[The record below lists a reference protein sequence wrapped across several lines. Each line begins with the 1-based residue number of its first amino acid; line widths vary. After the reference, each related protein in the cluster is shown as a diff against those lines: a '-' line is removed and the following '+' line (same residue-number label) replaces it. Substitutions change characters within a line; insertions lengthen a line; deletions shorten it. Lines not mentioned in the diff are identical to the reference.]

1 MSKCLG
7 LHVVMGHGW
16 NEQRHCTGCADDEH
30 SWLPREYAE
39 KVRENTHLRVQLEQ
53 RTAALQ
59 ALRDWVD
66 DEEPGTA
73 LDALIAQADRA
84 LADLPDA

>member
-1 MSKCLG
+1 MSDCPGVLRTNQY
-7 LHVVMGHGW
+7 VAVPV
-16 NEQRHCTGCADDEH
+16 HCEGCA
-30 SWLPREYAE
+30 
-39 KVRENTHLRVQLEQ
+39 ENARLRARMVQ

-66 DEEPGTA
+66 DEESCAT

-84 LADLPDA
+84 LADLPDAPKGEP

>member
-1 MSKCLG
+1 MSNPNYCGPPKG
-7 LHVVMGHGW
+7 VY
-16 NEQRHCTGCADDEH
+16 HCPNCRGQPA
-30 SWLPREYAE
+30 RVAE
-39 KVRENTHLRVQLEQ
+39 IAHLRAQLAQ

-66 DEEPGTA
+66 DEEPCAT

-84 LADLPDA
+84 LADPDAKEQP